1 MNICSRYILSNHLN
15 EIRFISKNYLR
26 TQARFKRSLQKND
39 TTATTVTVNEHLNN
53 ISLKTHKQL
62 QELTEIQSDSNYIK
76 MEEDPNVPVSSIKC
90 SGCGSNLHCQNKS
103 KIGFMP
109 SSKFKSLDKNALI
122 YSLCMRCY
130 YLKTKNKNFNL
141 DSSEFDYDKFIMDKI
156 CSKANNKKVHV
167 ILLIDLLSLPN
178 SIYAGWSKLFDNS
191 YNHIDVCILGNK
203 FDLLPH
209 TGPLFYK
216 SVNECLMHNC
226 NKKGIAGKH

>member
-1 MNICSRYILSNHLN
+1 MNIYSRYILTNHLN
-15 EIRFISKNYLR
+15 EIRYISKNYLR
-26 TQARFKRSLQKND
+26 TQARFKRSLVKNE
-39 TTATTVTVNEHLNN
+39 TAGAAVVTVNEQLKD
-53 ISLKTHKQL
+53 ISLKTQ
-62 QELTEIQSDSNYIK
+62 EIQAEPSYIK
-76 MEEDPNVPVSSIKC
+76 MEEDPNMPVSSIRC
-90 SGCGSNLHCQNKS
+90 SGCGANLHCQNKS

-109 SSKFKSLDKNALI
+109 SAKFKSLDKNALI

-141 DSSEFDYDKFIMDKI
+141 DSSEFDYDTFIMNKI
-156 CSKANNKKVHV
+156 CAKTNNKKVHV
-167 ILLIDLLSLPN
+167 ILLIDLLAIPN
-178 SIYAGWSKLFDNS
+178 SIYAGWSKLFDNA

-226 NKKGIAGKH
+226 HKKGIAGNY